1 MQDFTILTTSPSQ
14 MHHVLYKVLTK
25 TSPYSKH
32 RPRISTTLS
41 PQSSLLE
48 FEIVFALPARAQGT
62 EQPPITPD
70 PVFNLRST

>member
-1 MQDFTILTTSPSQ
+1 MEDFTILTTSPSQ
-14 MHHVLYKVLTK
+14 MHHDQYKVLTM
-25 TSPYSKH
+25 TSPWIQAQNQH
-32 RPRISTTLS
+32 HFL

-70 PVFNLRST
+70 PVFNPRST